1 MTGEPRPQDREP
13 GRGREPEQDVPAIV
27 GRKAERK
34 LRAQRAGR
42 RGVWFGLGMF
52 GLVGWA
58 VALPTVVGVALGLWL
73 DSRFP
78 SRVSWTL
85 TLLLT
90 GVLLGSLNAWYWVK
104 RESRD
109 E

>member
-1 MTGEPRPQDREP
+1 MNEAPSSRGERRPDEIP
-13 GRGREPEQDVPAIV
+13 DVI

-34 LRAQRAGR
+34 LRARQAGR

-58 VALPTVVGVALGLWL
+58 VALPTVAGAALGLWL
-73 DSRFP
+73 DARFP

-85 TLLLT
+85 TLLLL
-90 GVLLGSLNAWYWVK
+90 GALLGSLNAWWWVR
-104 RESRD
+104 RESRHD
-109 E
+109 

>member
-1 MTGEPRPQDREP
+1 VNDEPR
-13 GRGREPEQDVPAIV
+13 RGEDVPAIV

-34 LRAQRAGR
+34 LRARRAGR

-58 VALPTVVGVALGLWL
+58 VALPTVAGVALGLWL
-73 DSRFP
+73 DARVP

-85 TLLLT
+85 TLLFA
-90 GVLLGSLNAWYWVK
+90 GAALGALNAWYWIK

-109 E
+109 G

>member
-1 MTGEPRPQDREP
+1 MRTPPE
-13 GRGREPEQDVPAIV
+13 RGVADAV

-34 LRAQRAGR
+34 LRARREGR

-58 VALPTVVGVALGLWL
+58 VALPTVAGVALGLWL
-73 DSRFP
+73 DARFP
-78 SRVSWTL
+78 SRASWTL
-85 TLLLT
+85 TLLLL
-90 GVLLGSLNAWYWVK
+90 GAALGSLNAWYWVK

-109 E
+109 G

>member
-1 MTGEPRPQDREP
+1 VNEPAR
-13 GRGREPEQDVPAIV
+13 REPEPVPEIV

-34 LRAQRAGR
+34 LRARRAGR

-58 VALPTVVGVALGLWL
+58 VALPTLGGAALGLWL
-73 DSRFP
+73 DARVS

-85 TLLLT
+85 TLLLL
-90 GVLLGSLNAWYWVK
+90 GALLGALNAWWWVR
-104 RESRD
+104 RESRHD
-109 E
+109 